1 VKVGVT
7 MNQKKM
13 YDLTTYEKQI
23 KKNILLKRFAALF
36 IDYIIICVYAGVLF
50 LLSPMIGP
58 LFQKSAGQ
66 SEILGLIL
74 LVIPVFLYFSIF
86 EASKLK
92 ATPGKILVKLK
103 VLKIDKTT
111 FGFKDSFL
119 RSFVKLLP
127 WELAHFALWQV
138 VFSNDGFI
146 FFSEFLLVIANILL
160 VIYVG
165 FPFFNRRARAIHDIA
180 AHTKLVKK

>member
-1 VKVGVT
+1 
-7 MNQKKM
+7 MNQKKV

-23 KKNILLKRFAALF
+23 KKDILIRRFAALF
-36 IDYIIICVYAGVLF
+36 IDYIILCVYAGILF
-50 LLSPMIGP
+50 LFSPMVGP

-74 LVIPVFLYFSIF
+74 LVIPAFLYFSIF
-86 EASKLK
+86 EASKIK
-92 ATPGKILVKLK
+92 ATPGKMLFHVK
-103 VLKIDKTT
+103 VVKIDKTT
-111 FGFKDSFL
+111 FSIKNSFL

-127 WELAHFALWQV
+127 WEIAHFALWQII
-138 VFSNDGFI
+138 FSNRDFL
-146 FFSEFLLVIANILL
+146 FFPEFLLVIANILL

-180 AHTKLVKK
+180 AHTKLVITFRT